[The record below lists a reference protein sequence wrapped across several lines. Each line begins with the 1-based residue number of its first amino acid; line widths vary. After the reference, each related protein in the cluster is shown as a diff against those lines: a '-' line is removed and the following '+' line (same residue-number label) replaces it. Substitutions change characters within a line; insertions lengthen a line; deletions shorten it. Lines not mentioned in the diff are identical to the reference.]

1 MRSLQ
6 AILLTLALGCGAEAQ
21 PREDAK
27 KTATP
32 AEAPKGGGALAV
44 VRDDVPLP
52 LKSFLGAPI
61 QSAEAQ
67 LLDPLG
73 KGLTLGSC
81 VRFVPDRVFFACKR
95 ARQRYGDKTGTFK
108 AIRLEVEDGVVTT
121 IGYEGLLSGSGPVS
135 PEPVLAAIGLT
146 LPEAPKLD
154 SPAKD
159 VRRWS
164 WFNSSARLR
173 LDGKEYRVE
182 FSVVKD
188 DWSRSRLDVVLN
200 QPLTEE
206 QKAKI
211 VQPAEADAAPPDTPD
226 PVPAPATPM
235 SPTPSAA
242 TPTTA
247 P

>member
-6 AILLTLALGCGAEAQ
+6 AILLTLALGCGAEA
-21 PREDAK
+21 PARDDAK
-27 KTATP
+27 KTP
-32 AEAPKGGGALAV
+32 APAPPTKGGEGLAT
-44 VRDDVPLP
+44 VRNDVPLP
-52 LKSFLGAPI
+52 LTSFLGTPAK
-61 QSAEAQ
+61 SAEA
-67 LLDPLG
+67 LLLEPVE

-81 VRFVPDRVFFACKR
+81 VRFVPDRVFFACQR

-108 AIRLEVEDGVVTT
+108 AIRLEVEDGVVAS
-121 IGYEGLLSGSGPVS
+121 IGYEGLLNGSGPVS
-135 PEPVLAAIGLT
+135 PEPVLTAIGLS
-146 LPEAPKLD
+146 LAEAPKID

-164 WFNSSARLR
+164 WFNNSARLR
-173 LDGKEYRVE
+173 IDGKEYRVE

-188 DWSRSRLDVVLN
+188 DWSRSRLDVILN

-211 VQPAEADAAPPDTPD
+211 LQPAAPEAEAPPDTPA
-226 PVPAPATPM
+226 PATPAPATP
-235 SPTPSAA
+235 
-242 TPTTA
+242 A

>member
-6 AILLTLALGCGAEAQ
+6 AILLALALGCGAEA
-21 PREDAK
+21 PARTDAK
-27 KTATP
+27 NAAAP
-32 AEAPKGGGALAV
+32 APPTKGGEGLATL
-44 VRDDVPLP
+44 RSDVPLP
-52 LKSFLGAPI
+52 LTSFLGAPAE
-61 QSAEAQ
+61 SAEAQ
-67 LLDPLG
+67 LLEPVE

-108 AIRLEVEDGVVTT
+108 AIRLEVEDGVVAA
-121 IGYEGLLSGSGPVS
+121 IGYEGLLSGTGPVS
-135 PEPVLAAIGLT
+135 PEPVLAAVGLT
-146 LPEAPKLD
+146 LPEAPKID

-164 WFNSSARLR
+164 WFNNSARLR
-173 LDGKEYRVE
+173 IDGKEYRVE

-211 VQPAEADAAPPDTPD
+211 LQPASSAEAEDAPPATPA
-226 PVPAPATPM
+226 PTPATPAPTPAAPATP
-235 SPTPSAA
+235 TP
-242 TPTTA
+242 
-247 P
+247 